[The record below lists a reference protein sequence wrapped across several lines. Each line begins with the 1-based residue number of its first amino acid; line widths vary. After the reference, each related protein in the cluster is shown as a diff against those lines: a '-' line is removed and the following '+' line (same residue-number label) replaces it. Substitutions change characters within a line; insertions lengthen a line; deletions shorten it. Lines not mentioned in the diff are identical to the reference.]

1 MTEPRWAPF
10 LLVRGDR
17 NYGQAYRDDSLQHSD
32 YCAGIHISAPNYL
45 GIVSGSDFEYG
56 GNLMKAES
64 VQSCTHFKDHIYIF
78 CKLKE
83 GSKQC

>member
-1 MTEPRWAPF
+1 
-10 LLVRGDR
+10 VHGDR

-32 YCAGIHISAPNYL
+32 YSAGIHISAPNYL